1 MRTKNSHMSKLG
13 LEKEETPEIKLPTL
27 AGSQGKLENSR
38 KTSTCFINYARA
50 FDCEDH
56 NKLWKPPKEMGIPD
70 HLTCLQ
76 RNLYVAKKQ
85 HVAACVEQLIGS
97 RLRKKYD
104 RAVCF
109 HPVCLIYTLRTSW
122 EMLAWM
128 SYKPESR

>member
-1 MRTKNSHMSKLG
+1 MSKLG

-27 AGSQGKLENSR
+27 TGSQGKLENSR

-76 RNLYVAKKQ
+76 RNLCVAKKQ

-104 RAVCF
+104 RAVCC
-109 HPVCLIYTLRTSW
+109 HPVCLIYMLRTS
-122 EMLAWM
+122 
-128 SYKPESR
+128 